1 MSQICID
8 NNISQLI
15 LTAKNITNRNCID
28 YSEIKFSIDKKNEL
42 FSPDTLT
49 QEQIEYNKDIDS
61 IEINFY
67 SNEDIYLKNLN
78 FLPNMTKLSF
88 MDLKSCYL
96 PKDLNQL
103 INLKELDIHSG
114 IENWFEPTKRKYCIN
129 NLNILEHLVNL
140 EHLVIS
146 VELGKFP
153 PSILKLS
160 KLKYICIEST
170 NIIIIPPEL
179 CDLEELSIIKINK
192 IHSNTLIHKNKM
204 IIFDWEAVHSTL
216 MELDYGYMRTKKI
229 VDIEIPEEITELKIL
244 NCHYNSL
251 DNLPSNIQIL
261 RLGTNILYPLTNL
274 PFGLKKLI
282 IYLEKR
288 HINKENLITKI
299 KLPFGCE
306 LVFDE

>member
-15 LTAKNITNRNCID
+15 LTAKNITNRNCMD
-28 YSEIKFSIDKKNEL
+28 YCEIKFSIDKKNEL
-42 FSPDTLT
+42 FNPDTLT
-49 QEQIEYNKDIDS
+49 QEQIEYNKDIDL

-88 MDLKSCYL
+88 MDLKTCYL
-96 PKDLNQL
+96 PQDLNQL
-103 INLKELDIHSG
+103 TNLKELDIHSG
-114 IENWFEPTKRKYCIN
+114 IENWFEPTKRKYRIN
-129 NLNILEHLVNL
+129 NLDMLEHLVNL

-146 VELGKFP
+146 VELDKFP

-170 NIIIIPPEL
+170 NTMIIPPEL
-179 CDLEELSIIKINK
+179 CDLEELSIIKINNV
-192 IHSNTLIHKNKM
+192 HSNTLIHKNKM
-204 IIFDWEAVHSTL
+204 IIFDWETFNTTI
-216 MELDYGYMRTKKI
+216 MEFDYGYSRKKKI

-244 NCHYNSL
+244 NCNYNSL
-251 DNLPSNIQIL
+251 DNLSPNIQVL
-261 RLGTNILYPLTNL
+261 SLGDNILYPLTNL
-274 PFGLKKLI
+274 PFGLKKII
-282 IYLEKR
+282 IYLGKK
-288 HINKENLITKI
+288 HVDKENLMTQI

-306 LVFDE
+306 LVFS